1 MKTKKIIHIAVI
13 VLLTLAATV
22 TALVMCLKIN
32 SLDHENAAKR
42 FSRGEKFSQI
52 TLFIPESAEFTV
64 DKIMYF
70 RYNIEKKL
78 TEKSM
83 TPPNETARLYVD
95 AFSSYEDINLS
106 SDTSRNAN
114 VKAMFVG
121 GDYKKF
127 YKALSEAADVTND
140 VNHDRILLSRTA
152 AWQLYGGTELYDFR
166 AFAGERNYYVSGVYD
181 DFRGKDYDTFYEN
194 RPSCVIDIM
203 SAHDQAVTC
212 YEIIMVNP
220 VKNFAKDIVVNC
232 LDLTEGTYLLVENSE
247 RFSLGKLFKKIPTLI
262 ASDEPL
268 PVGVNITPEEMMA
281 RRAEKELA
289 VMLTIFMI
297 FALYPAIWGII
308 LVFKLIK
315 LVKGLINRY
324 IISKIKDKLSY
335 S

>member
-1 MKTKKIIHIAVI
+1 MKTKRIIHIAVI
-13 VLLTLAATV
+13 ALLTLAAAV
-22 TALVMCLKIN
+22 TAFVMYLKIN
-32 SLDHENAAKR
+32 SLDHENVAKR
-42 FSRGEKFSQI
+42 FSKGEAFSQI

-70 RYNIEKKL
+70 RYNLEKKL

-83 TPPNETARLYVD
+83 TPPGETARLYVD
-95 AFSSYEDINLS
+95 AFSAYDEINLT
-106 SDTSRNAN
+106 SDAFRSAN

-121 GDYKKF
+121 GDYKLF
-127 YKALSEAADVTND
+127 YKGLENSADFTRD

-152 AWQLYGGTELYDFR
+152 AWQLYGGEELYDFKVS
-166 AFAGERNYYVSGVYD
+166 ERDKAYYISGVYD
-181 DFRGKDYDTFYEN
+181 DFSGEDYDTFYEN
-194 RPSCVIDIM
+194 KPSCVIDIM
-203 SAHDQAVTC
+203 SDRDKAVTC

-247 RFSLGKLFKKIPTLI
+247 RFSLGKLFKKISTLTS
-262 ASDEPL
+262 SDEPL
-268 PVGVNITPEEMMA
+268 PVGVNITPEEMAA
-281 RRAEKELA
+281 RRAEKQLA
-289 VMLTIFMI
+289 VMLAVFMI
-297 FALYPAIWGII
+297 FAFYPVIWGVI

-315 LVKGLINRY
+315 LIKGLINRH